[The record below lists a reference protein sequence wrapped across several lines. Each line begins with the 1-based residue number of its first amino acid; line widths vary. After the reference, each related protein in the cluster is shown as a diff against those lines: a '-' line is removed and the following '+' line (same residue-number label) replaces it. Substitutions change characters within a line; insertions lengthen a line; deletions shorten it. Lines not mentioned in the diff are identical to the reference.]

1 MRTIKYLSKEVYVMK
16 KVVTANQIKE
26 IEKLIPEHG
35 DALMAYG
42 ADMYREGIFSGFKY
56 ALIGIAVGG
65 VTTLIF
71 DLANHCKEKKNA
83 KENN

>member
-1 MRTIKYLSKEVYVMK
+1 MK
-16 KVVTANQIKE
+16 KVITANQIKE

-35 DALMAYG
+35 DALMALMAYG

-56 ALIGIAVGG
+56 ALIGIAVGE
-65 VTTLIF
+65 VATLIF
-71 DLANHCKEKKNA
+71 DLANYCKEKKNA